1 MKQIRATYS
10 LVLEHQSNVY
20 MALDSIT
27 EGRRQSRE
35 GEEGVEE
42 EKDRER
48 ERENGRGREG
58 REGEGKGEASRS
70 RSLFIR

>member
-1 MKQIRATYS
+1 MKQIRVTYS

-20 MALDSIT
+20 MDLDCIT

-35 GEEGVEE
+35 GEGVEE
-42 EKDRER
+42 ERDRGR

-58 REGEGKGEASRS
+58 REGEGKRETSRP
-70 RSLFIR
+70 RSLFIC